1 MNRVRSVDL
10 LNDTLTVEAG
20 CLLQQIQ
27 ELAHEHGRLFPLS
40 LASEGS
46 CTIGGNL
53 STNAGGTAVLRYGSM
68 RDLTLGLEVVTPSG
82 EIWNGLRSLRK
93 DNTGY
98 DLRHLLIGAEG
109 TLGIITAAVLKL
121 YAQPAAKLTAL
132 FALNSMN
139 DALNLLELARQRC
152 DASLTGFE
160 LMSEFCLQLVE
171 QHFPDLSLPFSGRH
185 PQYVLMEISD
195 SESESH
201 AMAQLEAVAAT
212 AIEKGWAADV
222 VIASSLSQ
230 SHKLWAMREH
240 ISMAQAAEGLN
251 IKHDISLPVSCMV
264 DFLIE
269 TDALLQR
276 DFPGCRM
283 VTFGHLG
290 DGNLHYNVSAPVGEK
305 YETFLQQQDAIHRC
319 VHDNVHKY
327 AGSISAEHGLG
338 ALKRDEIKR
347 YKSETELAMMAAIKQ
362 ALDPLNLMNPGK
374 VI

>member
-1 MNRVRSVDL
+1 
-10 LNDTLTVEAG
+10 
-20 CLLQQIQ
+20 
-27 ELAHEHGRLFPLS
+27 
-40 LASEGS
+40 
-46 CTIGGNL
+46 
-53 STNAGGTAVLRYGSM
+53 
-68 RDLTLGLEVVTPSG
+68 
-82 EIWNGLRSLRK
+82 
-93 DNTGY
+93 
-98 DLRHLLIGAEG
+98 LIGAEG

-251 IKHDISLPVSCMV
+251 IKHEIFLAVGWSPSVILATVICITTYRPLLEKNTKLFCNSKMPSIAACM
-264 DFLIE
+264 
-269 TDALLQR
+269 TM
-276 DFPGCRM
+276 C
-283 VTFGHLG
+283 T
-290 DGNLHYNVSAPVGEK
+290 N
-305 YETFLQQQDAIHRC
+305 TQDL
-319 VHDNVHKY
+319 
-327 AGSISAEHGLG
+327 SPLS
-338 ALKRDEIKR
+338 
-347 YKSETELAMMAAIKQ
+347 MA
-362 ALDPLNLMNPGK
+362 
-374 VI
+374 

>member
-1 MNRVRSVDL
+1 
-10 LNDTLTVEAG
+10 
-20 CLLQQIQ
+20 
-27 ELAHEHGRLFPLS
+27 
-40 LASEGS
+40 
-46 CTIGGNL
+46 
-53 STNAGGTAVLRYGSM
+53 M

-305 YETFLQQQDAIHRC
+305 YETFLQQQDAINRC